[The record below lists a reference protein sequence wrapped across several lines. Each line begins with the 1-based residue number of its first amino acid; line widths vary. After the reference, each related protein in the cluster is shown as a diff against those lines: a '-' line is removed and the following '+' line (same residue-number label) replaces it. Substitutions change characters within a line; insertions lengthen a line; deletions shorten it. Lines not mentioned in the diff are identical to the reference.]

1 MTSRRSFLNM
11 LSGSLAGAAAG
22 TANIL
27 QPLAMP
33 GILGLT
39 GIAGLSASQ
48 LAEAAADPARPI
60 VIAFPSDVPTWDP
73 VARVAPI
80 PISLYR
86 SVFDTAID
94 IDENGK
100 LVPAVVSAWRWK
112 DTEGKVLELDLR
124 DDVMFHNGDMLTSD
138 DFKFTYFDRLKADKT
153 LQIGGIWWALEGID
167 TPTPT
172 RAVMH
177 FKAPMVTAPAFLA
190 YLGGYLMPR
199 KYFEKVGRDGFIAK
213 PIGSGPY
220 TLASYQA
227 NSHITLKRFDKHWRG
242 QPQIQNVVF
251 QVVVDATS
259 RVSAIQGGQVDV
271 ASGLPLR
278 DTLRFNQV
286 SGLQSKVTPTID
298 TYLIHMVNSGP
309 TADKNVRLAMHHAI
323 NKAGLIR
330 AFFNNVPAA
339 MNTPAAPGTPAYNPD
354 FAFAYDQTT
363 ARALLAASG
372 YSQAKP
378 VRIKFFSAN
387 GAAPSDYDMA
397 RAIVQ
402 MWKEVGIEAEHTVIE
417 PAQFYSQSAAGTLQ
431 GPMLWLWQNGS
442 GDPALSEGS
451 YLNPK
456 LGFSVWRSADVSVHL
471 DPLLLELDP
480 AKRIAGY
487 KAFDQ
492 WVVEQGYSLPLMQG
506 IATAAYKKEIAYK
519 PFKSG
524 WVLPDYWKA

>member
-1 MTSRRSFLNM
+1 MTSRRSFIQM
-11 LSGSLAGAAAG
+11 LSGSLAGAAAI
-22 TANIL
+22 A
-27 QPLAMP
+27 QPLALP
-33 GILGLT
+33 SVLGFT
-39 GIAGLSASQ
+39 GLAGLSATE
-48 LAEAAADPARPI
+48 LAHAATDPTRPV
-60 VIAFPSDVPTWDP
+60 VIAFPSDVPSWDP
-73 VARVAPI
+73 LARVAPI
-80 PISLYR
+80 PISIYR

-94 IDENGK
+94 IDANGK
-100 LVPAVVSAWRWK
+100 LVPAVVTAWRWK
-112 DTEGKVLELDLR
+112 DTAGMVLELDLR
-124 DDVMFHNGDMLTSD
+124 DDVVFHNGDKLTSD
-138 DFKFTYFDRLKADKT
+138 DFKFTYFDRLAADKS

-172 RAVMH
+172 QAVMR

-199 KYFEKVGRDGFIAK
+199 KYFEKVGKDGFIAK

-220 TLASYQA
+220 TLAAYQA
-227 NSHITLKRFDKHWRG
+227 NSRITLKRFDKHWRG

-251 QVVVDATS
+251 QVVTDATS
-259 RVSAIQGGQVDV
+259 RVSAMQAGQVDV
-271 ASGLPLR
+271 SSGLPLR
-278 DTLRFNQV
+278 DTMRLNQV
-286 SGLQSKVTPTID
+286 SGLQGKVTPTID

-323 NKAGLIR
+323 NKEGLAR
-330 AFFNNVPAA
+330 AFFNNVPAT
-339 MNTPAAPGTPAYNPD
+339 MSTPASPGTPAYNPA
-354 FAFAYDQTT
+354 FKFAYDQAA
-363 ARALLAASG
+363 ARKLLAASG
-372 YSQAKP
+372 YSLAKP
-378 VRIKFFSAN
+378 VHIKFFSAN

-417 PAQFYSQSAAGTLQ
+417 PAQFYTQSAAGTLQ

-456 LGFSVWRSADVSVHL
+456 LGFSVWRSPDVSVKL
-471 DPLLLELDP
+471 DPLLSQLDP
-480 AKRIAGY
+480 TKRIDGF

-492 WVVEQGYSLPLMQG
+492 WVVEEGYSLPLMQG

-524 WVLPDYWKA
+524 WVLPDYWSV

>member
-1 MTSRRSFLNM
+1 MTSRRSFLHM
-11 LSGSLAGAAAG
+11 LSSGVVGAAAG
-22 TANIL
+22 AANIV
-27 QPLAMP
+27 QPWALP

-39 GIAGLSASQ
+39 GVAGLSTAD
-48 LAEAAADPARPI
+48 AEAAVDPTRPV
-60 VIAFPSDVPTWDP
+60 VIAFPSDVPSWDP

-86 SVFDTAID
+86 SVFDTALD

-100 LVPAVVSAWRWK
+100 LVPAIVSAWRWK

-124 DDVMFHNGDMLTSD
+124 DDVRFHNGDRLTSD
-138 DFKFTYFDRLKADKT
+138 DFKFTYFDRLQADKS

-167 TPTPT
+167 TPSPT
-172 RAVMH
+172 QAIMR
-177 FKAPMVTAPAFLA
+177 FKAPMITAPAFLA

-199 KYFEKVGRDGFIAK
+199 NYFEKVGKDGFVAK
-213 PIGSGPY
+213 PVGSGPY
-220 TLASYQA
+220 TLTDYQA
-227 NSHITLKRFDKHWRG
+227 NSRIALKSFDRHWRG
-242 QPQIQNVVF
+242 APKIQNVVF
-251 QVVVDATS
+251 QVVKEATS
-259 RVSAIQGGQVDV
+259 RVSAVQAGQVDV
-271 ASGLPLR
+271 SSGLPLR
-278 DTLRFNQV
+278 DTLRLKQMG
-286 SGLQSKVTPTID
+286 GLQAKVTPTID
-298 TYLIHMVNSGP
+298 TYLIHMVNNGP
-309 TADKNVRLAMHHAI
+309 TMDKNVRLAMHHAI
-323 NKAGLIR
+323 NKDALVR

-339 MNTPAAPGTPAYNPD
+339 ISTPAAPGTPAYNP
-354 FAFAYDQTT
+354 AFKFTFDPAT

-378 VRIKFFSAN
+378 VRIKFFSTN

-402 MWKEVGIEAEHTVIE
+402 MWKEVGIEADHTVIE

-456 LGFSVWRSADVSVHL
+456 LGFSVWRSADISPKL
-471 DPLLLELDP
+471 DPLLSQLDP
-480 AKRIAGY
+480 NKRIEGY
-487 KAFDQ
+487 KAFGQ
-492 WVVEQGYSLPLMQG
+492 WAVEEGYSLPLMQG
-506 IATAAYKKEIAYK
+506 IATAAYKKQIAYK

-524 WVLPDYWKA
+524 WVLPDYWTA